1 MDFDKFSATQSNAN
15 SSVITDILSPAVYI
29 VGAGPG
35 DPELLTV
42 KAQRLIQKADV
53 LVYANSLVP
62 TQILSEIRPDAEKI
76 ATANMTL
83 EDIVPLMIDRVRAG
97 KSVVRLHSGDPS
109 LYSAIHEQMIQ
120 LADADVPFEV
130 IPGISAFQAAAANL
144 QVELTIPAVVQSII
158 LTRISGR
165 TQVPVAE
172 ELASLAAH
180 KASLCLYLSARH
192 IHEAQKQLL
201 VHYPPQTPVAICFR
215 VGWPDGQIQVVP
227 LEKMAEVSKAEDLV
241 RTTLYII
248 SPALARATGTVD
260 TDGNGEK
267 NVRSRLYSPTHDHL
281 FRPRVGQKQTATKQ
295 TAQQQTTTPE
305 KPLSAEQRKNE
316 QEQAKK

>member
-83 EDIVPLMIDRVRAG
+83 EDIVPLMIDRVQAG

-109 LYSAIHEQMIQ
+109 LYSAIHEQMIR
-120 LADADVPFEV
+120 LTDADVPFEV
-130 IPGISAFQAAAANL
+130 IPGISAFQAAAAKL

-165 TQVPVAE
+165 TQVPA
-172 ELASLAAH
+172 
-180 KASLCLYLSARH
+180 CL
-192 IHEAQKQLL
+192 
-201 VHYPPQTPVAICFR
+201 
-215 VGWPDGQIQVVP
+215 
-227 LEKMAEVSKAEDLV
+227 
-241 RTTLYII
+241 LYT
-248 SPALARATGTVD
+248 SP
-260 TDGNGEK
+260 
-267 NVRSRLYSPTHDHL
+267 SPRD
-281 FRPRVGQKQTATKQ
+281 A
-295 TAQQQTTTPE
+295 
-305 KPLSAEQRKNE
+305 
-316 QEQAKK
+316 